1 MRITG
6 KCHCG
11 NVAFTLEWK
20 GDPTAIPARAC
31 TCSFCRKH
39 GGVWTSDPRSKL
51 EVAVRDA
58 SRVAKYEFGTGT
70 AEFQVCSVC
79 GVVPLVTCQIEHHVY
94 AAVNVNTFENV
105 EQSLLWHARAS
116 FDGEDVESRLAR
128 RKRNWIA
135 EVRFG
140 GRPHDRDR

>member
-1 MRITG
+1 MQITG

-20 GDPTAIPARAC
+20 GEPTGIPARAC
-31 TCSFCRKH
+31 ACSFCRKH
-39 GGVWTSDPRSKL
+39 GGVWTSDPRSTL

-58 SRVAKYEFGTGT
+58 PRVAKYRFGTGT
-70 AEFQVCSVC
+70 AEFHVCSVC
-79 GVVPLVTCQIEHHVY
+79 GVVPLVTCQIENHVY
-94 AAVNVNTFENV
+94 AVVNVNTFENV
-105 EQSLLWHARAS
+105 EPSLLRQAAAS
-116 FDGEDVESRLAR
+116 FDGENVESRLAR

-140 GRPHDRDR
+140 DQQA